1 MQARLQ
7 NQLKASMGRERD
19 IANRFTLY
27 QAEVVTERNQLMEQR
42 EEFHNQIEELQAHEE
57 HLSDTVI
64 TTEEWLQ
71 NCHEN
76 MDEAK
81 GQVLQLTESLIDVYS
96 GHLHPSDESLGRE
109 ARALAL
115 HLPKALFKIYSSLG
129 GN

>member
-27 QAEVVTERNQLMEQR
+27 QEEVATQRNQWMEER

-64 TTEEWLQ
+64 TTEEWL
-71 NCHEN
+71 
-76 MDEAK
+76 
-81 GQVLQLTESLIDVYS
+81 
-96 GHLHPSDESLGRE
+96 
-109 ARALAL
+109 
-115 HLPKALFKIYSSLG
+115 
-129 GN
+129 

>member
-1 MQARLQ
+1 
-7 NQLKASMGRERD
+7 MGRERD

-27 QAEVVTERNQLMEQR
+27 QAEVAIERNQWMEER

-76 MDEAK
+76 MEKAK
-81 GQVLQLTESLIDVYS
+81 EQVLQLIESLINAYG
-96 GHLHPSDESLGRE
+96 GHLHRSDESLGRE
-109 ARALAL
+109 ARALAP
-115 HLPKALFKIYSSLG
+115 HLPKALFKVYSSLG